1 MNIFEIP
8 KFNTCNIT
16 NCLFL
21 PLSPLQLVHARGLSV
36 WTYQWHDPCLVPL
49 ELSPLVSVSGSPRS
63 TYSVSARFHVQMLQL
78 AIKNIFK
85 KDLFFFSNQKLFF
98 KYLAH
103 ITQRLKGLEQL
114 TAPNHDASKGDPI
127 KFHPQLKA
135 HKAYVKLPSC
145 SKSNDIFLSW
155 LSILER

>member
-1 MNIFEIP
+1 MQYNKLLIFTSFSFAASSCSRFERLNISMARSMSGASWVV
-8 KFNTCNIT
+8 
-16 NCLFL
+16 
-21 PLSPLQLVHARGLSV
+21 SPSFCFWVTSV
-36 WTYQWHDPCLVPL
+36 NLLRIC
-49 ELSPLVSVSGSPRS
+49 SISRS
-63 TYSVSARFHVQMLQL
+63 DASARYKKYFEKRIIFLFQSKTFL
-78 AIKNIFK
+78 NIWHTSPNGL
-85 KDLFFFSNQKLFF
+85 KDWNK
-98 KYLAH
+98 
-103 ITQRLKGLEQL
+103 L

>member
-1 MNIFEIP
+1 MQYNNKLLIFTSFSFAASSCSRFERLNISMARSMSGASWVV
-8 KFNTCNIT
+8 
-16 NCLFL
+16 
-21 PLSPLQLVHARGLSV
+21 SPSFCFWVTSV
-36 WTYQWHDPCLVPL
+36 NLLRIC
-49 ELSPLVSVSGSPRS
+49 SISRS
-63 TYSVSARFHVQMLQL
+63 DASARYKKYFEKR
-78 AIKNIFK
+78 IIF
-85 KDLFFFSNQKLFF
+85 LFQSKTFF

-103 ITQRLKGLEQL
+103 ITQWLKGLEQL